1 MAIPFSPLPFKL
13 SFQVGHTL
21 ETVHRFY
28 DDEQGF
34 YEHIDE
40 PSVVLIENLEVT
52 IDFTSSDE
60 KVRLYMYGLETI
72 PYRGVEFDEKGEA
85 FLFPNEGIIS
95 LFNKNYYPLI
105 PGTYQIR
112 VESEDKVWYAPFAI
126 QPKQLSTEQL
136 NVMRE
141 QLEDVIRGLAFDF
154 ISKQFAKGQR
164 LGKSLPP
171 RLLMQFM
178 IISKHFPNVM
188 AALSDLYTKVNFRTR
203 KEYDIVRSDRAN
215 VIDEVT
221 VRHRLR
227 HPEIKGFLKV
237 PVRTIDYNLPEN
249 IWIKHI
255 VRHLITVLNDFVL
268 SVEQYATDLQDEIDQ
283 LRLFEFQDSTKIV
296 LEQKSKVFNE
306 LQQYLEMVQRM
317 KIGFQ
322 LITSAHWYDQLHEKP
337 LITVPYVLTKDARY
351 RSIYM
356 LYRELQEDELEI
368 MLDPLYS
375 YQWKRT
381 DKLYEMWGYVELLRI
396 LEEKL
401 EFNPVRGWIYNLY
414 FNGEG
419 MLIPS
424 LPAGERVI
432 LEKGELQLHF
442 VYDGSVPLTSRE
454 TQMFVHPLYVRQ
466 QYNRPDGRL
475 DVYRNG
481 IYCGSIMMDFKY
493 RPRRNFWEKD
503 RVNTI
508 ARTREMSQLI
518 AYSDSR
524 SNFLY
529 GEDRLNSKPLQ
540 RLSPVAEV
548 WAFYPVKEGREE
560 SPGSSDDH
568 SLRLIPLNPGDTN
581 AHVVAEFERILQQLL
596 QDSEGF
602 VGSLG

>member
-1 MAIPFSPLPFKL
+1 MR
-13 SFQVGHTL
+13 
-21 ETVHRFY
+21 RFY

-40 PSVVLIENLEVT
+40 PSLVLVENIEIT
-52 IDFTSSDE
+52 INFTSNDE
-60 KVRLYMYGLETI
+60 NARLYMYGLETI
-72 PYRGVEFDEKGEA
+72 PYRGVELDEKGEA
-85 FLFPNEGIIS
+85 FIFPNDGNIP

-112 VESEDKVWYAPFAI
+112 VESEEMVWYAPFAI
-126 QPKQLSTEQL
+126 KPKQLSTEQL
-136 NVMRE
+136 TLMRE
-141 QLEDVIRGLAFDF
+141 QLEDVVRGLALDF
-154 ISKQFAKGQR
+154 ISKQFAKGQK

-188 AALSDLYTKVNFRTR
+188 GALSDLYTKVNFRTR
-203 KEYDIVRSDRAN
+203 KVYEIARADRAN
-215 VIDEVT
+215 VVDEVT
-221 VRHRLR
+221 VRHQLK

-237 PVRTIDYNLPEN
+237 PVRAIDYDMPEN
-249 IWIKHI
+249 IWIKQI
-255 VRHLITVLNDFVL
+255 VRHLITVLNDFVI
-268 SVEQYATDLQDEIDQ
+268 SVEHYAVDLLDEINQ
-283 LRLFEFQDSTKIV
+283 LRPFEFQDSTRIV
-296 LEQKSKVFNE
+296 LEQKSKVYNE
-306 LQQYLEMVQRM
+306 LQNYLEMVQRM

-322 LITSAHWYDQLHEKP
+322 LITSAHWYDQVSEKP

-368 MLDPLYS
+368 TLDPLYS

-396 LEEKL
+396 LEETL
-401 EFNPVRGWIYNLY
+401 GFNPVRGWIYNLH

-432 LEKGELQLHF
+432 LEKGDIQLHF
-442 VYDGSVPLTSRE
+442 VYDGVVPLTSKE

-475 DVYRNG
+475 DVYKSE

-529 GEDRLNSKPLQ
+529 GEDNLNSKPLQ

-548 WAFYPVKEGREE
+548 WAFYPVKKGRKE
-560 SPGSSDDH
+560 SPSSSDDH
-568 SLRLIPLNPGDTN
+568 NLRLVPLNPGDTN
-581 AHVVAEFERILQQLL
+581 AHVIGEFRRILQQLFM
-596 QDSEGF
+596 DSEGF
-602 VGSLG
+602 MGSLG

>member
-1 MAIPFSPLPFKL
+1 MATPFSQLPFEL
-13 SFQVGHTL
+13 SFKVGHKL

-28 DDEQGF
+28 YNEQGF
-34 YEHIDE
+34 YEHIEE
-40 PSVVLIENLEVT
+40 PSVVLIENLE
-52 IDFTSSDE
+52 IAIEFTSSNE
-60 KVRLYMYGLETI
+60 KARLYMYGLETI

-85 FLFPNEGIIS
+85 FLFPNEGGIS
-95 LFNKNYYPLI
+95 LFTKNYYPLI

-112 VESEDKVWYAPFAI
+112 IEIEDKVWYAPFTI
-126 QPKQLSTEQL
+126 QPKQLSNNQL
-136 NVMRE
+136 DVMRE
-141 QLEDVIRGLAFDF
+141 QLEGVIRGLALDF
-154 ISKQFAKGQR
+154 ISKQIGKGQK

-188 AALSDLYTKVNFRTR
+188 AALSDLYTKVNFRMR
-203 KEYDIVRSDRAN
+203 KEYDVVRSDRAN

-221 VRHRLR
+221 VRHRLK
-227 HPEIKGFLKV
+227 HPEVKGYLKV

-255 VRHLITVLNDFVL
+255 IRHLIKVLNDFVL
-268 SVEQYATDLQDEIDQ
+268 SVEHYSANLQDEIDQ
-283 LRLFEFQDSTKIV
+283 LQPFEFQDSTKIV
-296 LEQKSKVFNE
+296 LEQKSKVFHE
-306 LQQYLEMVQRM
+306 LQNYLEVVQRM

-356 LYRELQEDELEI
+356 LYRELQDDELEI
-368 MLDPLYS
+368 TLDPLYS

-396 LEEKL
+396 LEEEL
-401 EFNPVRGWIYNLY
+401 EFSPIRGWIYNLY

-432 LEKGELQLHF
+432 LERDELELHF
-442 VYDGSVPLTSRE
+442 VYDCAVPLTSRE

-466 QYNRPDGRL
+466 QYNRPDGRI
-475 DVYRNG
+475 DVYRKG
-481 IYCGSIMMDFKY
+481 TYCGSIMMDFKY
-493 RPRRNFWEKD
+493 RPRHNFWEND
-503 RVNTI
+503 RVNSI

-524 SNFLY
+524 SNFLF
-529 GEDRLNSKPLQ
+529 GEDRLNIKPLQ

-560 SPGSSDDH
+560 SSSSSDDH
-568 SLRLIPLNPGDTN
+568 SLRLIPLSPGDTN
-581 AHVVAEFERILQQLL
+581 VHVAGEFERVLNQLL
-596 QDSEGF
+596 QDSESF
-602 VGSLG
+602 M

>member
-1 MAIPFSPLPFKL
+1 MATPFNELPFEL
-13 SFQVGHTL
+13 SFQVGNTHHS
-21 ETVHRFY
+21 VRRFY
-28 DDEQGF
+28 DNEHGF
-34 YEHIDE
+34 YEHIDD
-40 PSVVLIENLEVT
+40 PSVVLVENLKIT
-52 IDFTSSDE
+52 IDFKSSDDNA
-60 KVRLYMYGLETI
+60 RLYMYGLETI
-72 PYRGVEFDEKGEA
+72 PYRGVEFDERGEA
-85 FLFPNEGIIS
+85 FLFPNEGSIS
-95 LFNKNYYPLI
+95 LFDESYYPLI

-126 QPKQLSTEQL
+126 QPKQISTHQL
-136 NVMRE
+136 NIMRD

-154 ISKQFAKGQR
+154 IGKQFAKGQQ

-178 IISKHFPNVM
+178 IISNHFPNVM

-215 VIDEVT
+215 VVDEET
-221 VRHRLR
+221 VRHRLK
-227 HPEIKGFLKV
+227 HPEMKGFLKV

-255 VRHLITVLNDFVL
+255 VRQLILVLNDFVL
-268 SVEQYATDLQDEIDQ
+268 SVEQHASALQGEIEQ
-283 LRLFEFQDSTKIV
+283 LQKFDYQASTKIV
-296 LEQKSKVFNE
+296 LEQKSKVLDE
-306 LQQYLEMVQRM
+306 LQQYLDMVQRM

-322 LITSAHWYDQLHEKP
+322 LITSAHWYDQLQEKP
-337 LITVPYVLTKDARY
+337 LTVVPYVLTKDARY

-356 LYRELQEDELEI
+356 LYRELQQDELEI
-368 MLDPLYS
+368 MLDPMYS

-396 LEEKL
+396 LEKKL
-401 EFNPVRGWIYNLY
+401 EFNPVRGWIYNLH

-442 VYDGSVPLTSRE
+442 VYDGVVPLTSKE
-454 TQMFVHPLYVRQ
+454 TQLFVHPLYVRQ

-475 DVYRNG
+475 DVYRAG
-481 IYCGSIMMDFKY
+481 VYCGSIMIDFKY
-493 RPRRNFWEKD
+493 RPRHNFWEKD

-508 ARTREMSQLI
+508 ARTREMNQLI

-524 SNFLY
+524 SSFLY
-529 GEDRLNSKPLQ
+529 GEDRLNNKPLQ

-560 SPGSSDDH
+560 SPSSSVDH
-568 SLRLIPLNPGDTN
+568 SLRLIPLTPGNSN
-581 AHVVAEFERILQQLL
+581 AHVTGEFERILQQLL
-596 QDSEGF
+596 QDSEAFAGN
-602 VGSLG
+602 SK